1 MAESLPSKRFA
12 NVDVPEV
19 TNFTANF
26 DYNFFVPDE
35 RENESGLDSPRFIQK
50 RPADTFDNFFID
62 SINFQRFVPRFVR
75 FGWKPTVDERRSAFR
90 NNPEL
95 DAVSIEENFEKI
107 HNEQTF
113 TTDDFTNMYFQD
125 SDSDRKIEFF
135 IKRILEEIRQSQ
147 DPEEDESP
155 LDIIKFLLTKLR
167 RTKTGSSIDAKFLT
181 EVFLNFARE
190 GYRFLDRDGQ
200 EMIVDTVIEE
210 ISKVRVRTQM
220 NNKTIEKILRT
231 TAENSLN
238 IFNDESSQFLQQAK
252 QIQEEAIGSKNASL
266 IDGRDYDFEVLEF
279 IDFRKVDPNTFDST
293 VQVIGYVVD
302 KFELNEKGEL
312 IPKDPIIIENPRANS
327 AVDLKVRYGTR
338 YVYSIRSIA
347 YVELQVEDS
356 DTNSVVALSFLV
368 SSKPTEQ
375 ITVLTEEFIPPPPPA
390 DFNVDWCVTNQA
402 ARLMWNF
409 PVNTQRD
416 IKHFQVFRR
425 SSLDEP
431 FQLIKMFSFDDSTIR
446 TPLNETPDP
455 ELVEELSSPQSYL
468 IDREFTKDTSF
479 IYTVACLDAHGFS
492 SNYSTQFQVSFNR
505 FTNKLEKRLVS
516 LPGAPKPYPNAFL
529 EEDTFVD
536 TIRTSGASKLKI
548 VFNPEYLKVTDSQN
562 NDLRLLKT
570 DNGSEYRLQLINI
583 DVQDQQV
590 VKIKLQDKR
599 TTSQKNNE

>member
-19 TNFTANF
+19 TEFTANF

-35 RENESGLDSPRFIQK
+35 RENDSGLDSPRFIQR
-50 RPADTFDNFFID
+50 RPADSFDNFFID

-75 FGWKPTVDERRSAFR
+75 FGWKPTIDEGRSEFVS
-90 NNPEL
+90 NPEIN
-95 DAVSIEENFEKI
+95 AISIGDNIDKI

-113 TTDDFTNMYFQD
+113 TTDDFTNMYFQN
-125 SDSDRKIEFF
+125 SDSEKKLNFF
-135 IKRILEEIRQSQ
+135 IKRILEEIREGQE
-147 DPEEDESP
+147 PEEDESP
-155 LDIIKFLLTKLR
+155 LDVIKFLTNKFG
-167 RTKTGSSIDAKFLT
+167 RTKTGSSIDPRFLT
-181 EVFLNFARE
+181 EVFLNFTRE

-200 EMIVDTVIEE
+200 QMLVESVLDE
-210 ISKVRVRTQM
+210 ISNIRVRTQI
-220 NNKTIEKILRT
+220 NNKVIQKMLRT
-231 TAENSLN
+231 TSENSLN
-238 IFNDESSQFLQQAK
+238 IYNDESSRMLEKAR
-252 QIQEEAIGSKNASL
+252 QIQEEAVDAKNSSL

-279 IDFRKVDPNTFDST
+279 INFRKVDPNAFDST
-293 VQVIGYVVD
+293 VQVIGYIID
-302 KFELNEKGEL
+302 KWELNEEGNL
-312 IPKDPIIIENPRANS
+312 LPMDPVVIENPRADS
-327 AVDLKVRYGTR
+327 AVDLQVRYGTR

-356 DTNSVVALSFLV
+356 ETNSVVALSFLV
-368 SSKPTEQ
+368 SSKPTKQ

-390 DFNVDWCVTNQA
+390 DFNVDWCVISQA

-425 SSLDEP
+425 SSIDEP
-431 FQLIKMFSFDDSTIR
+431 FQLIKMFSFDNSTIK
-446 TPLNETPDP
+446 TPFNETPDP
-455 ELVEELSSPQSYL
+455 ELVENLSSPRNYF
-468 IDREFTKDTSF
+468 IDKEFTKDTSF

-492 SNYSTQFQVSFNR
+492 SNYTTQFQVSFNR
-505 FTNKLEKRLVS
+505 FTNKLEKRLIS

-536 TIRTSGASKLKI
+536 TIKTSGHKKVKV
-548 VFNPEYLKVTDSQN
+548 VFNPEFLKVTDSQN

-583 DVQDQQV
+583 DIQDQQV
-590 VKIKLQDKR
+590 VKVRLQDKR